1 MQETIDLFDY
11 EYSPNHVTEIPSN
24 NLLNILYFCK
34 KVIDSQVTLGVPY
47 TYPNDV
53 TLKRNSDGGLESLE
67 VDWKAYGEDD
77 RKVFFDSMHTAIP
90 FATEVSILAEQVSF
104 AYSRLHQ
111 ENIDKGVA
119 KKRIQ
124 LTKEEEDEQISEF
137 LAAKNKGSK

>member
-1 MQETIDLFDY
+1 MRETIDLFEY
-11 EYSPNHVTEIPSN
+11 EYSPNHMTEIPSN

-53 TLKRNSDGGLESLE
+53 TLKRNSEGGLESLE
-67 VDWKAYGEDD
+67 IDWKAYGDDD
-77 RKVFFDSMHTAIP
+77 RKVFFDSMNTAIP

-111 ENIDKGVA
+111 ENIEKGVA
-119 KKRIQ
+119 KKRVE
-124 LTKEEEDEQISEF
+124 LTKEQEDESVSQL
-137 LAAKNKGSK
+137 LARPGKK

>member
-1 MQETIDLFDY
+1 MQNTIDLFEY
-11 EYSPNHVTEIPSN
+11 EYSPNHMTEIPSN

-53 TLKRNSDGGLESLE
+53 TLKRNSEGGLESLE
-67 VDWKAYGEDD
+67 IDWKAYGEDD
-77 RKVFFDSMHTAIP
+77 RKVFFDSMNTAIP

-111 ENIDKGVA
+111 ENIEKGVA
-119 KKRIQ
+119 KKRVE
-124 LTKEEEDEQISEF
+124 LTKEQEDESVSQL
-137 LAAKNKGSK
+137 LARPGKK